1 MSTLRVRNVRW
12 GYASTAGGL
21 AAGALFLAFSSIS
34 PAPAQYG
41 GGAGAPP
48 FTEPIIHVEEDW
60 MLVLNEPDGNVD
72 SPQFDTVMS
81 PFQDVDSFF
90 AQVLWNYRETP
101 DFTSGGVQL
110 QSYEGERLIR
120 RKSMEFGQL
129 STTAETITW
138 TQGLITDGVTLSFE
152 VTNGQSITWGAF
164 GKDMSISSDANL
176 PDLSAYSP
184 DVSAQQSCITYG
196 SNRVNEMVIT
206 QVRYYGATGLLGVDN
221 TPRVVFQLD
230 QD

>member
-1 MSTLRVRNVRW
+1 MSTLRVHNVRW

-21 AAGALFLAFSSIS
+21 AAGALFLAFSSVS
-34 PAPAQYG
+34 PAPANDG
-41 GGAGAPP
+41 SGAG
-48 FTEPIIHVEEDW
+48 EPVLRVEEDW
-60 MLVLNEPDGNVD
+60 KLVLNEPDDNVD

-101 DFTSGGVQL
+101 NFTSGGVQL
-110 QSYEGERLIR
+110 QSYEGERMTR

-138 TQGLITDGVTLSFE
+138 TQGLTTDGVTLSFD
-152 VTNGQSITWGAF
+152 VTNGRSTTWGTF
-164 GKDMSISSDANL
+164 GKDMNISSDANL
-176 PDLSAYSP
+176 PDLSDYSP

-196 SNRVNEMVIT
+196 SNRVNELVIT
-206 QVRYYGATGLLGVDN
+206 QVRYYGATGLLRVDN
-221 TPRVVFQLD
+221 TPHVVFQLD
-230 QD
+230 EN

>member
-1 MSTLRVRNVRW
+1 
-12 GYASTAGGL
+12 
-21 AAGALFLAFSSIS
+21 
-34 PAPAQYG
+34 
-41 GGAGAPP
+41 
-48 FTEPIIHVEEDW
+48 

-72 SPQFDTVMS
+72 SPQFNTVMS
-81 PFQDVDSFF
+81 PFQEVESFF

-110 QSYEGERLIR
+110 QSYEGESLLR

-129 STTAETITW
+129 STSAETITW
-138 TQGLITDGVTLSFE
+138 TQGLTTDGVALFFQ
-152 VTNGQSITWGAF
+152 VTNGESSTWGTF
-164 GKDMSISSDANL
+164 GRDMSISSDASL

-196 SNRVNEMVIT
+196 SNRVDELVIT
-206 QVRYYGATGLLGVDN
+206 QVRYYGASGLLGVDN

-230 QD
+230 QN